1 MACRLRRS
9 LGGALDCGVASEVPR
24 LLRDASMLTP
34 GTPGIAG
41 APASQHRVSRAA
53 LRGVL
58 PCRLCVPSPA
68 VLDIRSRRLGPSS
81 AAPALGVRHGRV
93 AASSRSTSSISACPD
108 RRDFPRWPECFATP
122 LSASGVALCNPG
134 PSLPLPGAARGPLPR
149 RSRGVETYV
158 LLDLDL
164 ALAVKSY
171 DCTWTGFRPAPPCIP
186 SPRRLPRGGRDPAD

>member
-1 MACRLRRS
+1 M
-9 LGGALDCGVASEVPR
+9 ASELPR

-149 RSRGVETYV
+149 RSGGVVVEQTEAPAAPF
-158 LLDLDL
+158 DL
-164 ALAVKSY
+164 ALAVGSY
-171 DCTWTGFRPAPPCIP
+171 DCTWTGSRPAPSCIP
-186 SPRRLPRGGRDPAD
+186 LPRRLPRGGREPAD